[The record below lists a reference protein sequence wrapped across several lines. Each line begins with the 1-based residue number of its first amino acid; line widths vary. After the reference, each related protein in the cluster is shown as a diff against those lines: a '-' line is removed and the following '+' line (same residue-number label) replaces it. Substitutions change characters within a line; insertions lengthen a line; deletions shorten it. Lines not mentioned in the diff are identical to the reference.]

1 MTTTLRP
8 ADLAPGRVTIQND
21 GNVTVSYAIEV
32 SIGRTLPGGFES
44 EVSRSFFS
52 RAVQPG
58 ETTIIPAP
66 VTLPEGI
73 TSGGKTV
80 RVRLGTVG
88 PTGSLQN
95 ILAQEFFSGRF
106 NVGLP
111 DTPLINGML
120 PLMPGELPVPGLS
133 QNDVGLQ
140 QPTATPNQVSIGDTV
155 NFVMPVFVQP
165 VQGLPGAV
173 LAIQTMVVQNGQTVA
188 ALPDQEF
195 DVTPGATNALTSQ
208 WTVPEG
214 TEPGGYGLRVRIF
227 DPNTVMTLGD
237 LVDQTFTNLFSVLA
251 GVLPT
256 PTIPQFGRPTIGV
269 SPFSVMAGEQVTLRV
284 GIPNLGPSLASPDLA
299 VPTIPGPTPQLG
311 LELFGNITRSGT
323 RVRDIPTTRLSL
335 EPTQSID
342 QRIPIDTTG
351 LAAGLYGFR
360 LGLRDTA
367 TSTVLIQPVDFPTGF
382 QVESGAA
389 PTPAPPTGADRP
401 PTPSEV
407 SMSYTGSDPRS
418 PEQGDRVRLLFRL
431 TNSGPGLGGTVL
443 VRGFPRDAT
452 GQNQPDAQTSLIIGS
467 NGQTSGFELFINVPQ
482 NSPAGPW
489 SIRMFVEDSRTFVA
503 GRPETFL
510 VNQTFS
516 DIFRV
521 QAPFVEPEPAPT
533 PTPTPTVAPRLES
546 VRPATLSPS
555 TLSPGG
561 LLAGRWS
568 VRNPLAITVRALLFL
583 DGPGG
588 GSGSAISISP
598 GSTTTLSVARRVP
611 TNQSPGTFTYGLA
624 VRDANTQQTLSG
636 LVQTFRIT
644 VSAPVVEEE
653 PVAEGIVRG
662 QLTVTAP
669 RGDPSTVSKGGITNI
684 TFFIRNRSDLSANL
698 SVLGFMLD
706 SNGAGQGTL
715 RSVVSVGPRQDVQT
729 ALTFRVPTTSAAGPM
744 RMQLFIWDPRTFV
757 SGQPST
763 FLINETFSRVI
774 NVV

>member
-1 MTTTLRP
+1 MTTLRP

-32 SIGRTLPGGFES
+32 SIGRQLPGGFQS

-66 VTLPEGI
+66 VTLPENI

-95 ILAQEFFSGRF
+95 VLAQEFFSGRF
-106 NVGLP
+106 GVGLP
-111 DTPLINGML
+111 ETPMIEGML
-120 PLMPGELPVPGLS
+120 PLMPGELPPVLGLS
-133 QNDVGLQ
+133 QNDVGIQ
-140 QPTATPNQVSIGDTV
+140 QPTANPNQVMVGDTV
-155 NFVMPVFVQP
+155 NFVIPVFVQP
-165 VQGLPGAV
+165 VEGLTGAV
-173 LAIQTMVVQNGQTVA
+173 LAIQTMVIQNGQTVA

-195 DVTPGATNALTSQ
+195 DVTPGATNRLTSQ
-208 WTVPEG
+208 WVVPEG

-251 GVLPT
+251 GLLPA
-256 PTIPQFGRPTIGV
+256 PTGPLFGRPTLNV
-269 SPFSVMAGEQVTLRV
+269 FPFSVSPGETTRARV
-284 GIPNLGPSLASPDLA
+284 RISNVSPNPLS
-299 VPTIPGPTPQLG
+299 PQLQSSILSSTG
-311 LELFGNITRSGT
+311 GVVRSL
-323 RVRDIPTTRLSL
+323 PTTSLSL
-335 EPTQSID
+335 NPLEAIDQQISID
-342 QRIPIDTTG
+342 TSNLPS
-351 LAAGLYGFR
+351 GLYGIR
-360 LGLRDTA
+360 ISLADPA
-367 TSTVLIQPVDFPTGF
+367 TGATLLSPVDFPTGF
-382 QVESGAA
+382 QVEGVAA
-389 PTPAPPTGADRP
+389 PTAPTGADRP
-401 PTPSEV
+401 PTPAEV
-407 SMSYTGSDPRS
+407 TMSFRGSDPRS
-418 PEQGDRVRLLFRL
+418 PEQGDRVRLLFSI

-452 GQNQPDAQTSLIIGS
+452 GQNQPDAQTSLVIGS
-467 NGQTSGFELFINVPQ
+467 NGQSSGFELFINVPQ

-503 GRPETFL
+503 GQPSTFL
-510 VNQTFS
+510 VNQSFS

-521 QAPFVEPEPAPT
+521 QAPFVEAEPAPT
-533 PTPTPTVAPRLES
+533 PPPAAPAPTVAPRLEA

-555 TLSPGG
+555 TVSPGG

-568 VRNPLAITVRALLFL
+568 VRNPLGITVRALLFL

-588 GSGSAISISP
+588 GSGSAISIGP

-653 PVAEGIVRG
+653 PVADGIVRG

-698 SVLGFMLD
+698 TVLGFMLD

-715 RSVVSVGPRQDVQT
+715 RSTVSVTPRGDTRT
-729 ALTFRVPTTSAAGPM
+729 ALSFRVPTTSAAGPM